1 LVGTSSI
8 TVPIAA
14 SNIRRPDVIYRPAAT
29 SGNNAGVLK
38 VAAGYVQD
46 QIELSPMFQVILG
59 VRYEYLNTKVTDRR
73 PAASVPATQ
82 QRNFD
87 VTDNLWSPR
96 AGLILQACR
105 ERIDA
110 SYSRTYLPRG
120 GDQFTSLSV
129 SNQNLAPEKYQ
140 NYEIGAK
147 WDINPSF
154 NVTAA
159 VFR

>member
-1 LVGTSSI
+1 
-8 TVPIAA
+8 
-14 SNIRRPDVIYRPAAT
+14 RPAAT
-29 SGNNAGVLK
+29 SGNNAGVVK

-73 PAASVPATQ
+73 PAAFVPATQ
-82 QRNFD
+82 QREFD

-96 AGLILQACR
+96 AALIFKPA
-105 ERIDA
+105 ENA
-110 SYSRTYLPRG
+110 SIYAAYSRTYLPRG

-129 SNQNLAPEKYQ
+129 SNQNLAPERYQ

-147 WDINPSF
+147 WDINPGF

-159 VFR
+159 VFRLDRSNV